1 MAKQNL
7 TGAKIKHLVNKQFIP
22 SVEILLRVESNLFP
36 GNMSKAGDTLHK
48 TGDLTSWCV
57 AAQEHR
63 PDSHHLCITNVK
75 YGVVQ
80 PDMNTYYKTFTTKH
94 DLLQSGNQQMWLKWP
109 QMSCNVLPNLSIGR
123 PSSSWMA
130 GQLTVRTPPPKT
142 QNKQKKKEPA
152 ALAC

>member
-1 MAKQNL
+1 
-7 TGAKIKHLVNKQFIP
+7 
-22 SVEILLRVESNLFP
+22 
-36 GNMSKAGDTLHK
+36 MSKAGDTLHK

-63 PDSHHLCITNVK
+63 PVRNKCEIW
-75 YGVVQ
+75 VVQ

-94 DLLQSGNQQMWLKWP
+94 DFLQSGNQQMWLKWP

-152 ALAC
+152 ALEC